1 MDSSMNGG
9 CGAAGVPGAASAT
22 LMMLL
27 ADARLP
33 AGAHVSSNS
42 VEAGL
47 RQDLTPAEVPA
58 YMRARMRTVV
68 RVEAGA
74 AVVNHHAVRSAGAG
88 TDEHPDLAQALES
101 ITEEW
106 AARTPSPALREIAE
120 VLGAGLRRVAVVLWP
135 QLAGVLPR
143 RGCPRPLVLG
153 AIAAVAEVSAADLVR
168 IVAYDDAQTV
178 AAATL
183 KLEPMDPI
191 RATGWVLGACT
202 AIECFVADLATLTVP
217 AAIPA
222 AGAPL
227 IEDWAEVQSA
237 LPRRLFRA

>member
-1 MDSSMNGG
+1 M
-9 CGAAGVPGAASAT
+9 
-22 LMMLL
+22 
-27 ADARLP
+27 
-33 AGAHVSSNS
+33 
-42 VEAGL
+42 
-47 RQDLTPAEVPA
+47 
-58 YMRARMRTVV
+58 
-68 RVEAGA
+68 
-74 AVVNHHAVRSAGAG
+74 
-88 TDEHPDLAQALES
+88 
-101 ITEEW
+101 
-106 AARTPSPALREIAE
+106 
-120 VLGAGLRRVAVVLWP
+120 
-135 QLAGVLPR
+135 
-143 RGCPRPLVLG
+143 LG

>member
-9 CGAAGVPGAASAT
+9 CGAAGAPGAASAT

-47 RQDLTPAEVPA
+47 WQDLTPAEVPA

-74 AVVNHHAVRSAGAG
+74 AVVTRHAVRSAGAG

>member
-1 MDSSMNGG
+1 M
-9 CGAAGVPGAASAT
+9 PGAASAT

-74 AVVNHHAVRSAGAG
+74 AVVTHHAVRSAGAG

>member
-1 MDSSMNGG
+1 
-9 CGAAGVPGAASAT
+9 
-22 LMMLL
+22 
-27 ADARLP
+27 
-33 AGAHVSSNS
+33 
-42 VEAGL
+42 
-47 RQDLTPAEVPA
+47 EVPA

-74 AVVNHHAVRSAGAG
+74 AVVTHHAVRSAGAG

>member
-1 MDSSMNGG
+1 MNGG

-74 AVVNHHAVRSAGAG
+74 AVVTHHAVRSAGAG

-120 VLGAGLRRVAVVLWP
+120 VLGAGLRCVAVVLWP

>member
-1 MDSSMNGG
+1 MNGG

-74 AVVNHHAVRSAGAG
+74 AVVTHHAVRSAGAG

-120 VLGAGLRRVAVVLWP
+120 VLGAWLRRVAVVLWP

>member
-1 MDSSMNGG
+1 
-9 CGAAGVPGAASAT
+9 
-22 LMMLL
+22 MLL

-74 AVVNHHAVRSAGAG
+74 AVVTHHAVRSAGAG

>member
-1 MDSSMNGG
+1 MNGG
-9 CGAAGVPGAASAT
+9 CGGTAVPGAASAT

-74 AVVNHHAVRSAGAG
+74 AVVTHHAVRSAGAG

>member
-1 MDSSMNGG
+1 MNGG
-9 CGAAGVPGAASAT
+9 CGGTAVPGAASAT

-74 AVVNHHAVRSAGAG
+74 AVVTHHAVRSAGAG

-101 ITEEW
+101 ITDEW

-191 RATGWVLGACT
+191 RATGWVLEACT